1 MSTYKLFQI
10 KLDNETV
17 DQINSAEN
25 PYDIP
30 VYKAHLEAMMK
41 GDPTLGL
48 AGDFYSH
55 VADIE
60 AEGLEGV
67 FEVGNI
73 GPEENITRYAPMHS
87 VSVGDVVENAGGQR
101 FVVAKFGFE
110 EIAPPV
116 AA

>member
-10 KLDNETV
+10 KLDNATV
-17 DQINSAEN
+17 NKINSAED
-25 PYDIP
+25 PYTIP

-41 GDPTLGL
+41 GDPALGL
-48 AGDFYSH
+48 AGNFYTH

-73 GPEENITRYAPMHS
+73 GPEEKITRYAPMHS
-87 VSVGDVVENAGGQR
+87 VSVGDVVENSGGQR

-110 EIAPPV
+110 EIHPPI

>member
-10 KLDNETV
+10 NLDSETV
-17 DQINSAEN
+17 DLINSSDN

-30 VYKAHLEAMMK
+30 VYKAHLDAMMK
-41 GDPTLGL
+41 GDPDLGI
-48 AGDFYSH
+48 AGDFYKH

-73 GPEENITRYAPMHS
+73 GPEEKITRYAPMHS
-87 VSVGDVVENAGGQR
+87 VSVGDVVENSGGQR
-101 FVVAKFGFE
+101 FVVAQFGFE